1 MEHQVTP
8 NDLTD
13 QSRSNICGTL
23 RREKGRNGPKVCE
36 KSKHKFYKKSS
47 SQVKSGGVI
56 RKSMTIKMENI
67 LPINLQRSHSL
78 NPFLVSSKVKKTT
91 FAGGR
96 RRRGRQKGNFIVQSE
111 IQAPF
116 YEPIKGNAAKARNSC
131 SPGFIFI
138 VAVLCRLKT
147 LAECKQRGSYLMG
160 ENLIRE
166 RFYLLILLE
175 KL

>member
-91 FAGGR
+91 FAGGE
-96 RRRGRQKGNFIVQSE
+96 GGGADK
-111 IQAPF
+111 
-116 YEPIKGNAAKARNSC
+116 
-131 SPGFIFI
+131 
-138 VAVLCRLKT
+138 
-147 LAECKQRGSYLMG
+147 
-160 ENLIRE
+160 RE
-166 RFYLLILLE
+166 ILLSNLKY
-175 KL
+175 KLPFMNQLKEMQQKLGIHAHRDLFSLSQYCVDSKPWLNASSVEVT